1 MIIDQTS
8 LDMAHKIYNSI
19 KSTIF
24 KFSWVYNVYD
34 IFKYNKVI
42 KQKNHINNDDDDDDV
57 Y

>member
-1 MIIDQTS
+1 MIIEQTS

-24 KFSWVYNVYD
+24 KFSYQVYNVYD

-42 KQKNHINNDDDDDDV
+42 KQKNQINDDDDV